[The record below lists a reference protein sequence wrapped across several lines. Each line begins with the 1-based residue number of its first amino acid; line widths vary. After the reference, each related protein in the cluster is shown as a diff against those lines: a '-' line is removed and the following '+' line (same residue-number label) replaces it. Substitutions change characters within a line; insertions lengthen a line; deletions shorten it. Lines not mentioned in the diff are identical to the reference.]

1 MRSTCVACDER
12 GSTSGGFRLV
22 LVLLELRFAIKW
34 PPELL
39 RKSDIGFGLPV
50 ARGDFSMHSFS
61 LAVGLAVLSMHFLH
75 PIDLSAP
82 GHLE

>member
-1 MRSTCVACDER
+1 MRGTCVACGER
-12 GSTSGGFRLV
+12 GSTPGGFRLV

-39 RKSDIGFGLPV
+39 GEIDIGFGLPV
-50 ARGDFSMHSFS
+50 ARGFTAHSPS
-61 LAVGLAVLSMHFLH
+61 LAVGLAVLSMRFVL

-82 GHLE
+82 GYLE